1 MLAEGRWSLL
11 SLLFT
16 ASLLLGFAGAKHST
30 NSAGEDE
37 LQLQIAWPDS
47 LSMWVDKCELH
58 KRPHTHLSL
67 IKFYESKTK
76 PR

>member
-1 MLAEGRWSLL
+1 MAEGRWV
-11 SLLFT
+11 FT
-16 ASLLLGFAGAKHST
+16 LPSVQASLLLGFAGAKHST

-47 LSMWVDKCELH
+47 LSIWVDKRELH